1 MGSIFTQHL
10 KNAGKVLAPAL
21 KIFARRNND
30 QDPYLAIEQ
39 NALSQMQNNQLAKDA
54 EIDEWAS
61 LADAHDQIRCQVN
74 SLGKEANELQQIL
87 TPKKAG
93 RSKKDEG
100 LNEQPANA
108 AELQAQLNVIVEHRK
123 EKETKF
129 QKIKAFFRKNLQ
141 NFISLVDRLKA
152 SNLWERAVELR
163 KGLAKAWEIAKE
175 ILEEGKEL
183 VSDASISMKGISET
197 PEVLTPQ

>member
-1 MGSIFTQHL
+1 MYSLLTLKYSKMENQSLEKKANPQIPQTSIVEGLHKNVYSAITSAIADIQSFEKETGVNLGSIFTQHL

-108 AELQAQLNVIVEHRK
+108 AELQADRK
-123 EKETKF
+123 
-129 QKIKAFFRKNLQ
+129 
-141 NFISLVDRLKA
+141 SV
-152 SNLWERAVELR
+152 V
-163 KGLAKAWEIAKE
+163 
-175 ILEEGKEL
+175 
-183 VSDASISMKGISET
+183 
-197 PEVLTPQ
+197 